1 MANEQ
6 NLVQNRSREEAE
18 ALSRKG
24 GVASGRARRQKR
36 DLRESMR
43 KILEL
48 DISPKQKEQLE
59 SLGINSEGW
68 SLGDVVNI
76 MAVQTAMK
84 GNVSAMAYCR
94 DTAGFNPELQLRE
107 AQFEYEKKQK
117 SGEGV
122 EIEDISDIVEKIW
135 GYDQWISMLNDGVP
149 VLLTKQVPYRFS
161 DIHLDYIRKCQ
172 DNTYNILEGAVRS
185 GKTVDHV
192 LAFAKEL
199 CDTPDKFHLATGSTM
214 ANAKLNIGDANG
226 FGLEHIFRG
235 QCRWTSYKDN
245 DALAIRGPYT
255 NFKEK
260 IVIFAGGGS
269 SASYQKIRG
278 NSYGMWI
285 ATEINLHHDNT
296 IKEAFNRT
304 IASHR
309 RKIFWDLNPEH
320 PKAPIYA
327 QYIDKYAEKAQKGI
341 LKGGYN
347 YAHMTL
353 FDNINISEERRE
365 EIISQ
370 YDPDS
375 IWYIRD
381 ILGERTIAEGLI
393 YNKLATS
400 IAAKDG
406 KFRIEKKIAQAM
418 ARSGK
423 IIHINIGVD
432 FGGNGSGHA
441 FVATGELQ
449 GYEKLIILKSRRYL
463 EGEYDPDTG
472 KKILDIDPKALDE
485 LFIRFIEAVT
495 KEYGFITKVYAD
507 SAESVL
513 IRGFRTA
520 LVQSGHGDIKVVNAM
535 KSKITDRIF
544 ATTALTA
551 MNRLLI
557 TEDCESF
564 EQAASMAVWDPKSLE
579 LERLDDGTSDI
590 DTLDS
595 FEYSFERDIS
605 KFLRR

>member
-24 GVASGRARRQKR
+24 GVASGRLRRQKR

-122 EIEDISDIVEKIW
+122 EIEDVSDIVEKIW

-423 IIHINIGVD
+423 IIHINVGVD

-472 KKILDIDPKALDE
+472 KKILDIDPKALNE
-485 LFIRFIEAVT
+485 LFIRFVEAVT

-520 LVQSGHGDIKVVNAM
+520 LVESGHGDIKVVNAM

-544 ATTALTA
+544 AATALTA

-590 DTLDS
+590 DTLDA

>member
-24 GVASGRARRQKR
+24 GVASGRVRRQKR

-48 DISPKQKEQLE
+48 NISPKQKEQLE

-122 EIEDISDIVEKIW
+122 EIEDVSDIVEKIW

>member
-122 EIEDISDIVEKIW
+122 EIEDVSDIVEKIW

-172 DNTYNILEGAVRS
+172 DNIYNILEGAVRS

-423 IIHINIGVD
+423 IIHINVGVD

>member
-24 GVASGRARRQKR
+24 GVASGRVRRQKR

-117 SGEGV
+117 SGEEV
-122 EIEDISDIVEKIW
+122 EIEDVSDIVEKIW

-423 IIHINIGVD
+423 IIHINVGVD

>member
-1 MANEQ
+1 
-6 NLVQNRSREEAE
+6 
-18 ALSRKG
+18 
-24 GVASGRARRQKR
+24 
-36 DLRESMR
+36 
-43 KILEL
+43 
-48 DISPKQKEQLE
+48 
-59 SLGINSEGW
+59 
-68 SLGDVVNI
+68 
-76 MAVQTAMK
+76 
-84 GNVSAMAYCR
+84 
-94 DTAGFNPELQLRE
+94 
-107 AQFEYEKKQK
+107 
-117 SGEGV
+117 
-122 EIEDISDIVEKIW
+122 
-135 GYDQWISMLNDGVP
+135 
-149 VLLTKQVPYRFS
+149 
-161 DIHLDYIRKCQ
+161 
-172 DNTYNILEGAVRS
+172 
-185 GKTVDHV
+185 
-192 LAFAKEL
+192 
-199 CDTPDKFHLATGSTM
+199 M

-423 IIHINIGVD
+423 IIHINVGVD

>member
-24 GVASGRARRQKR
+24 GVASGRVRRQKR

-149 VLLTKQVPYRFS
+149 VLLTEQVPYRFS

>member
-122 EIEDISDIVEKIW
+122 EIEDVSDIVEKIW
-135 GYDQWISMLNDGVP
+135 GYDQWLRMLNDGVP

-278 NSYGMWI
+278 NSYGLWI

-535 KSKITDRIF
+535 KGKITDRIF

-564 EQAASMAVWDPKSLE
+564 EQAASMAVWDPKSLD

-590 DTLDS
+590 DTLDA

>member
-24 GVASGRARRQKR
+24 GVASGRVRRQKR

-107 AQFEYEKKQK
+107 VQFEYEKKQK

-235 QCRWTSYKDN
+235 QCRWTSYTDN
-245 DALAIRGPYT
+245 DALPIRGPYT
-255 NFKEK
+255 NHQEQ

-605 KFLRR
+605 KFVRR

>member
-1 MANEQ
+1 
-6 NLVQNRSREEAE
+6 
-18 ALSRKG
+18 
-24 GVASGRARRQKR
+24 
-36 DLRESMR
+36 MR

-122 EIEDISDIVEKIW
+122 EIEDVSDIVEKIW

-423 IIHINIGVD
+423 IIHINVGVD

-485 LFIRFIEAVT
+485 LFIRFIEAIT

>member
-122 EIEDISDIVEKIW
+122 EIEDVSDIVEKIW

-245 DALAIRGPYT
+245 NALAIRGPYT

-423 IIHINIGVD
+423 IIHINVGVD

>member
-24 GVASGRARRQKR
+24 GVASGRVRRQKR

-122 EIEDISDIVEKIW
+122 EIEDVSDIIEKIW
-135 GYDQWISMLNDGVP
+135 GYDQWLRMLNDGVP

-423 IIHINIGVD
+423 IIHINVGVD

-463 EGEYDPDTG
+463 EGEYDPDTR
-472 KKILDIDPKALDE
+472 KKILDIDPKALNE

>member
-1 MANEQ
+1 
-6 NLVQNRSREEAE
+6 
-18 ALSRKG
+18 
-24 GVASGRARRQKR
+24 
-36 DLRESMR
+36 MR

>member
-6 NLVQNRSREEAE
+6 NLVQNRTREEAE

-24 GVASGRARRQKR
+24 GIASGRVRRQKR

-84 GNVSAMAYCR
+84 GNVAAMAYCR

-122 EIEDISDIVEKIW
+122 EIEDVSDIIEKIW
-135 GYDQWISMLNDGVP
+135 GYETWLNMLNDGIP
-149 VLLTKQVPYRFS
+149 VLLTKQVPYRFA
-161 DIHLDYIRKCQ
+161 DIHLNYIRKCQ

-199 CDTPDKFHLATGSTM
+199 CDAPDKFHLATGSTM

-304 IASHR
+304 IGSHR

-320 PKAPIYA
+320 PKAAIYVK
-327 QYIDKYAEKAQKGI
+327 YIDNYAEKAEKGI

-353 FDNINISEERRE
+353 FDNINITEERRE

-381 ILGERTIAEGLI
+381 ILGERSIAEGLI

-406 KFRIEKKIAQAM
+406 KFRISKKEAQAM
-418 ARSGK
+418 ARSGQ
-423 IIHINIGVD
+423 IIRINIGVD

-441 FVATGELQ
+441 FVATGITQ
-449 GYEKLIILKSRRYL
+449 GYEKLIMLKSRRYI
-463 EGEYDPDTG
+463 EGGYDPDTG
-472 KKILDIDPKALDE
+472 EKILDVDPKKLSE
-485 LFIRFIEAVT
+485 LFMRFVGMVM
-495 KEYGFITKVYAD
+495 KEYEFITKVYAD
-507 SAESVL
+507 SAEKVL
-513 IRGFRTA
+513 IRGFRTSLKEEEMA
-520 LVQSGHGDIKVVNAM
+520 NIKVVDAM
-535 KSKITDRIF
+535 KRKITDRIF
-544 ATTALTA
+544 ATTAMTA
-551 MNRLLI
+551 MNRFLM
-557 TEDCESF
+557 TEDCGSF
-564 EQAASMAVWDPKSLE
+564 EEAASMAVWDPDKLE
-579 LERLDDGTSDI
+579 LTRLDDGTSDI
-590 DTLDS
+590 DTLDA
-595 FEYSFERDIS
+595 FEYSWERDID
-605 KFLRR
+605 KFIRK

>member
-1 MANEQ
+1 
-6 NLVQNRSREEAE
+6 
-18 ALSRKG
+18 
-24 GVASGRARRQKR
+24 
-36 DLRESMR
+36 MR

-122 EIEDISDIVEKIW
+122 EIEDVSDIVEKIW

-260 IVIFAGGGS
+260 IVIFAGGGT

-423 IIHINIGVD
+423 IIRINVGVD

>member
-122 EIEDISDIVEKIW
+122 EIEDVSDIVEKIW

-199 CDTPDKFHLATGSTM
+199 CNTPDKFHLATGSTM

-353 FDNINISEERRE
+353 FDNINITEERRE

-423 IIHINIGVD
+423 IIHINVGVD

-535 KSKITDRIF
+535 KGKITDRIF

-564 EQAASMAVWDPKSLE
+564 EQAASMAVWDPKSLD

-590 DTLDS
+590 DTLDA

>member
-1 MANEQ
+1 
-6 NLVQNRSREEAE
+6 
-18 ALSRKG
+18 
-24 GVASGRARRQKR
+24 
-36 DLRESMR
+36 MR
-43 KILEL
+43 TILDL
-48 DISPKQKEQLE
+48 DISPGQKKQLE
-59 SLGINSEGW
+59 QMGINAEGW
-68 SLGDVVNI
+68 TLGDAINI
-76 MAVQTAMK
+76 MAIQTAMK
-84 GNVSAMAYCR
+84 GNVAAMSYCR

-107 AQFEYEKKQK
+107 AQFEYEKKQR
-117 SGEGV
+117 SGEGA
-122 EIEDISDIVEKIW
+122 EIEDISDIIEKIW
-135 GYDQWISMLNDGVP
+135 GYEYWLRIMNDGVP
-149 VLLTKQVPYRFS
+149 VLLTKQVMYAFS
-161 DIHLDYIRKCQ
+161 DKHIQYIRMCQ
-172 DNTYNILEGAVRS
+172 DNTYNVLEGAVRS
-185 GKTVDHV
+185 GKTVDHI
-192 LAFAKEL
+192 LAFAMEL
-199 CDTPDKFHLATGSTM
+199 CSTEDKFHLATGSTM

-255 NFKEK
+255 NFKER
-260 IVIFAGGGS
+260 IVIFAGGG
-269 SASYQKIRG
+269 AANSYKKIRG

-296 IKEAFNRT
+296 IKEAFNRL
-304 IASHR
+304 IASKK

-320 PKAPIYA
+320 PKAPIYT

-535 KSKITDRIF
+535 KGKITDRIF

-564 EQAASMAVWDPKSLE
+564 EQAASMAVWDPKSLD

-590 DTLDS
+590 DTLDA

>member
-24 GVASGRARRQKR
+24 GIASGRARRQKR

-59 SLGINSEGW
+59 ALGIDPEGW
-68 SLGDVVNI
+68 SIGDVVNI

-94 DTAGFNPELQLRE
+94 DTAGYNPELQLRE
-107 AQFEYEKKQK
+107 AQFEYDKKQK

-122 EIEDISDIVEKIW
+122 EIEDISDIVEQIW
-135 GYDQWISMLNDGVP
+135 GYDQWLSILNDGIP
-149 VLLTKQVPYRFS
+149 VLLTKQVPYRFANV
-161 DIHLDYIRKCQ
+161 HLEYIRKCQ

-320 PKAPIYA
+320 PKAAIYVK
-327 QYIDKYAEKAQKGI
+327 YIDKYAEKADKGI

-381 ILGERTIAEGLI
+381 ILGKRSIADGLI
-393 YNKLATS
+393 YTRLATA
-400 IAAKDG
+400 ITAKNG
-406 KFRIEKKIAQAM
+406 KFRISKEIAQAM
-418 ARSGK
+418 VRSGE
-423 IIHINIGVD
+423 IMRINIGVD

-441 FVATGELQ
+441 FVASGITQ
-449 GYEKLIILKSRRYL
+449 GFDKLVCLKSRRYI
-463 EGEYDPDTG
+463 EGGFDPDTG
-472 KKILDIDPKALDE
+472 EKILDVDPKKLDK
-485 LFIRFIEAVT
+485 LFIRFVNMIIAEFGYV
-495 KEYGFITKVYAD
+495 TKVYAD
-507 SAESVL
+507 SAEQVL
-513 IRGFRTA
+513 IRGFKTA
-520 LVQSGHGDIKVVNAM
+520 LEKNGMGNIKIVNAM

-544 ATTALTA
+544 ATTSLAA
-551 MNRLLI
+551 QDRLI
-557 TEDCESF
+557 MTDDCESL
-564 EQAASMAVWDPKSLE
+564 EEALSMAVWDPKSLK

-590 DTLDS
+590 DTLDA
-595 FEYSFERDIS
+595 FEYSWERDIG
-605 KFLRR
+605 KYIRK

>member
-122 EIEDISDIVEKIW
+122 EIEDVSDIVEKIW

-235 QCRWTSYKDN
+235 QCRWTSCKDN

-423 IIHINIGVD
+423 IIHINVGVD

>member
-6 NLVQNRSREEAE
+6 NLVQNRGREEAE

-122 EIEDISDIVEKIW
+122 EIEDVSDIVEKIW
-135 GYDQWISMLNDGVP
+135 GYDQWLRMLNDGVP

-423 IIHINIGVD
+423 IIHINVGVD

-535 KSKITDRIF
+535 KGKITDRIF

-564 EQAASMAVWDPKSLE
+564 EQAASMAVWDPKSLD

-590 DTLDS
+590 DTLDA

>member
-24 GVASGRARRQKR
+24 GVASGRVRRQKR
-36 DLRESMR
+36 DIRESMR

-122 EIEDISDIVEKIW
+122 EIEDVSDIVEKIW

-423 IIHINIGVD
+423 IIHINVGVD